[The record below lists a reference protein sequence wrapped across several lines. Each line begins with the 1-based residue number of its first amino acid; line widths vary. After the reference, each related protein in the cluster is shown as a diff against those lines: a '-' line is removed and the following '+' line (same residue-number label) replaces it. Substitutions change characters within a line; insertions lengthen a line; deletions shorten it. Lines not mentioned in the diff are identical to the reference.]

1 MTTYTLYSPTE
12 GSHVDATTLITGA
25 RSIYEGDFDNDGTSG
40 DDVVDGGSGNIW
52 ISGGETG
59 TELAFGKGNP
69 GVSSSGD
76 KYLHTLFR
84 ITLPEGPKATA
95 SGDVIQDTNTKITKV
110 ILKFKVKNFLGSGSN
125 HRICWA
131 PLIRSPSSIDY
142 DAVTWKTTDGSL
154 GWAANGAKSTG
165 DVDTT
170 TDYGSGTA
178 GILGFQALSTGWNS
192 FTLQD
197 TQVVGPS
204 SAKTVGF
211 DWGATVDIIGFP
223 PASGTDFNT
232 SLTAARVYNVDDSA
246 AANKPYVEVY
256 YEDDPPSRP
265 IIQATPSDDFR
276 NCKIT
281 LVEQPK
287 EKDLVRYVAVHNASG
302 TPAYNTGTS
311 GSNYG
316 VAITDTNKDFYDN
329 YFDLNQATG
338 TLFFPGSTSVAGT
351 ANKLIFWAEDN
362 NNTGASGATKGNTLS
377 VTRYQPYTS
386 EDPDA
391 SNFAK
396 SCSCS
401 WIIVGKATAGSGAS
415 SLTDTTSGTTEPW
428 LRGDF
433 VANGV
438 EVGDTVY
445 NIGDKSGSTAG
456 SGTIS
461 AVTNTT
467 VTASMSGGTNNNWD
481 SGDEYVIVRKVDI
494 GEKVSMTIRS
504 TRISG
509 LKFDKIGVWWTST
522 TNDHITD
529 DINVDLSNFDI
540 IELDNA
546 VTEHTLSYRYVDAGS
561 FYPQFFFV
569 DSSTGFRTAIRQAG
583 RHTDP
588 DVTGYVLD
596 DGPKP
601 VVTVEQPKPVPRLT
615 SSKSIGESAN
625 VALDR
630 SSAVVYSGANS
641 TASGADAYVKNYKWL
656 GEFVSGQI
664 LTQGCLD
671 IDNTPLVNESKK
683 LYMRCNTA
691 SYNATVFTIYGLA
704 SFRDDNT
711 TPIKDTDISFSHYR
725 YVKATVSPGSAK
737 YLKHDTGSAF
747 GNAARTDSSA
757 PDTEVYFKQVDFIYC
772 TTKSGTS
779 GTEECYQ
786 LLAADSDND
795 GTIDANGTLD
805 TSTICKRLVIDS
817 NNGSPGYKWGGLCT
831 VTGSSNIT
839 FTKNSGADEIES
851 TAIDFIAAGFG
862 PGDTI
867 TIEDSSN
874 DGVYTIQKI
883 ETTSGP
889 TNHSMYLNE
898 ELSVTEAST
907 SATIFTTQ
915 PAISVAAG
923 QAGTP
928 KISLNVTDNLGTDGT
943 EAVNIYTTFRDQTY
957 LDLNA
962 SADSGYIAIQN
973 ASLTR
978 SGGISAAMPLGERR
992 YPPGAAH
999 TKHGLPKMSMTVR
1012 VVDSTGFNRMYRLLN
1027 NSYNYAVYQ
1036 HHDTTFASWVK
1047 YRLKMESFTVN
1058 RDPQNLQ
1065 HQVIN
1070 LSFFIVGEE
1079 V

>member
-1 MTTYTLYSPTE
+1 MPTYVLYDPSE

-25 RSIYEGDFDNDGTSG
+25 RSIYEGDFDDDGTSG
-40 DDVVDGGSGNIW
+40 DDVVDGGVGNIFGL
-52 ISGGETG
+52 GGTDG
-59 TELAFGKGNP
+59 TELAIGKSNP
-69 GVSSSGD
+69 GISPSAD
-76 KYLHTLFR
+76 KYLHTLFK
-84 ITLPEGPKATA
+84 ITLPEGPKTTA
-95 SGDVIQDTNTKITKV
+95 SSAVIQDSNTKITKV
-110 ILKFKVKNFLGSGSN
+110 VLKFKVHGFNGAGTIR
-125 HRICWA
+125 RIIWS
-131 PLIRSPSSIDY
+131 PIVRSPSAIDY
-142 DAVTWKTTDGSL
+142 DAVTWKTSDGTVPWTAS
-154 GWAANGAKSTG
+154 GAKGTG

-170 TDYGSGTA
+170 TDFGMGTA
-178 GILGFQALSTGWNS
+178 GLLGFQSLSTGWNS
-192 FTLQD
+192 IILQD
-197 TQVVGPS
+197 TQIVGS
-204 SAKTVGF
+204 SKVTTLGF
-211 DWGATVDIIGFP
+211 DWGSTINVIGYP
-223 PASGTDFNT
+223 PASDTDLNT
-232 SLTAARVYNVDDSA
+232 SGHVAKIFNVDDSA

-256 YEDDPPSRP
+256 YQDDPPEKP
-265 IIQATPSDDFR
+265 IIQVTPKEDFR
-276 NCKIT
+276 NCKIS

-287 EKDLVRYVAVHNASG
+287 EKDLVKYIAVHNASG
-302 TPAYNTGTS
+302 TPTYNTGTS
-311 GSNYG
+311 GSNHG
-316 VAITDTNKDFYDN
+316 ITITDTNKEFYDN
-329 YFDLNQATG
+329 YFDLNQASG
-338 TLFFPGSTSVAGT
+338 TLFFPGSSSVAGT
-351 ANKLIFWAEDN
+351 DNKLIFFAEDN
-362 NNTGASGATKGNTLS
+362 NNTGASGSTKGNTLT
-377 VTRYQPYTS
+377 VKRYQPYTS

-391 SNFAK
+391 SNFAH

-401 WIIVGKATAGSGAS
+401 WILVGKATAGSGAG

-428 LRGDF
+428 LRGAF

-438 EVGDTVY
+438 EIGDTVY

-456 SGTIS
+456 SGTIT

-467 VTASMSGGTNNNWD
+467 VTATMTGGTNNDWD
-481 SGDEYVIVRKVDI
+481 AGDEYVVVRKVDI

-504 TRISG
+504 TRVSG

-540 IELDNA
+540 IELEKPL
-546 VTEHTLSYRYVDAGS
+546 TEHTLSYRYVEAGS
-561 FYPQFFFV
+561 YYPQFFFV
-569 DSSTGFRTAIRQAG
+569 DSSTGFRTGIRQAG

-601 VVTVEQPKPVPRLT
+601 VVTVQQPKPVPRLT
-615 SSKSIGESAN
+615 SSKSVGESAN

-630 SSAVVYSGANS
+630 SSAVIFSGANS

-671 IDNTPLVNESKK
+671 IDNTSLVNESKK
-683 LYMRCNTA
+683 VYMRCNTA
-691 SYNATVFTIYGLA
+691 AYNDTVFTIYGLA
-704 SFRDDNT
+704 SFEGDNV
-711 TPIKDTDISFSHYR
+711 TPVKDTGITFSHYR

-737 YLKHDTGSAF
+737 YLKHDTSGAF
-747 GNAARTDSSA
+747 GDAARTDSSA
-757 PDTEVYFKQVDFIYC
+757 PDTEVYFKQVDFIYA
-772 TTKSGTS
+772 TTKSGTA

-786 LLAADSDND
+786 LLAADSDNND
-795 GTIDANGTLD
+795 AIDANGTLD
-805 TSTICKRLVIDS
+805 INTICKRLCIDS
-817 NNGSPGYKWGGLCT
+817 NNASPGYKWGGLIS

-839 FTKNSGADEIES
+839 FTKESGADEIES

-867 TIEDSSN
+867 TVENTSN

-883 ETTSGP
+883 EKVGSKY
-889 TNHSMYLNE
+889 SMYLNE
-898 ELSVTEAST
+898 ELDLTEAST

-915 PAISVAAG
+915 PTISVASSAAG
-923 QAGTP
+923 AA
-928 KISLNVTDNLGTDGT
+928 KISLDVTDNLTNTG
-943 EAVNIYTTFRDQTY
+943 EAAVNIFTTFRDQTS
-957 LDLNA
+957 LDLNDI
-962 SADSGYIAIQN
+962 ADSGFIAIQN

-992 YPPGAAH
+992 YPQGAAH

-1012 VVDSTGFNRMYRLLN
+1012 VIDTTGFNRMYRLLN

-1036 HHDTTFASWVK
+1036 HHDASFASWVK
-1047 YRLKMESFTVN
+1047 YRLKVESFTVN

-1070 LSFFIVGEE
+1070 FTFFVVGEE

>member
-1 MTTYTLYSPTE
+1 MPTYVLYDPSE

-25 RSIYEGDFDNDGTSG
+25 RSIYEGDFDNDSTSG
-40 DDVVDGGSGNIW
+40 DDVVDGGVGNIW
-52 ISGGETG
+52 GLGGTTG
-59 TELAFGKGNP
+59 TELGFGKSNP
-69 GVSSSGD
+69 GTSPSAD
-76 KYLHTLFR
+76 KYMHTLFK

-95 SGDVIQDTNTKITKV
+95 SGAVIQDSNTTITKV
-110 ILKFKVKNFLGSGSN
+110 VLKFKVYGFNGSGSN
-125 HRICWA
+125 HRIIWS
-131 PLIRSPSSIDY
+131 PIVRSPSAIDY
-142 DAVTWKTTDGSL
+142 DAVTWQTSDGTVP
-154 GWAANGAKSTG
+154 WAASGAKSTG

-170 TDYGSGTA
+170 SDFGMGTA
-178 GILGFQALSTGWNS
+178 GLLNYQSLSTGWNS
-192 FTLQD
+192 VILQD
-197 TQVVGPS
+197 TQIVGS
-204 SAKTVGF
+204 SKVTTLGF
-211 DWGATVDIIGFP
+211 DWGTTINVIGYP
-223 PASGTDFNT
+223 PASNTDLNT
-232 SLTAARVYNVDDSA
+232 SATVAKVYNVDDSA

-256 YEDDPPSRP
+256 YQDDPPEKP
-265 IIQATPSDDFR
+265 LIQATPGEDFR
-276 NCKIT
+276 NCKIS
-281 LVEQPK
+281 LVEQSK
-287 EKDLVRYVAVHNASG
+287 EKDLVKYIAVHNASAD
-302 TPAYNTGTS
+302 PAYNTGTS
-311 GSNYG
+311 GAHYG
-316 VAITDTNKDFYDN
+316 TTITDTNKEYYDN
-329 YFDLNQATG
+329 YFDLNQASG

-362 NNTGASGATKGNTLS
+362 NNTGASGATQGNTLS
-377 VTRYQPYTS
+377 ITRYQPYTS

-401 WIIVGKATAGSGAS
+401 WIIVGKATAGSGAA

-428 LRGDF
+428 LRGNF

-438 EVGDTVY
+438 ELGDTIY

-456 SGTIS
+456 SGTV
-461 AVTNTT
+461 AT
-467 VTASMSGGTNNNWD
+467 VTDTTITATMTGGTSNNWD
-481 SGDEYVIVRKVDI
+481 TNDEYVIVRKIDI

-546 VTEHTLSYRYVDAGS
+546 VTEHTLSYRYVEAGS
-561 FYPQFFFV
+561 YYPQFFFV

-601 VVTVEQPKPVPRLT
+601 VVTVQQPKPVPRLT

-630 SSAVVYSGANS
+630 SSAVVYSAANS

-656 GEFVSGQI
+656 GEYVSGQI
-664 LTQGCLD
+664 LTQGSLD

-691 SYNATVFTIYGLA
+691 AYNDTVFTIYGLA
-704 SFRDDNT
+704 SFTADNA
-711 TPIKDTDISFSHYR
+711 TPVKDTATTFSHYR

-737 YLKHDTGSAF
+737 YLTYNTGSTF
-747 GNAARTDSSA
+747 GDAARTDPSA
-757 PDTEVYFKQVDFIYC
+757 PDTEVFFKQVDFIYC
-772 TTKSGTS
+772 TTRSSTA

-795 GTIDANGTLD
+795 GTIDVSGTLD
-805 TSTICKRLVIDS
+805 ISTICKRLVIDS
-817 NNGSPGYKWGGLCT
+817 NNASPGYKWGGLCT
-831 VTGSSNIT
+831 VTGSSDIT

-867 TIEDSSN
+867 TVEDSSN
-874 DGVYTIQKI
+874 DGVYTIQKVEKVSSTYSI
-883 ETTSGP
+883 
-889 TNHSMYLNE
+889 YLNE

-915 PAISVAAG
+915 PAISVAAE

-928 KISLNVTDNLGTDGT
+928 KISLNVTNNLGTNGDA
-943 EAVNIYTTFRDQTY
+943 AVNIYTTFRDQTY

-1036 HHDTTFASWVK
+1036 HHDTSFASWVK